1 MWSGC
6 CRHCN
11 AHQVDRILLPD
22 SRDLDWS
29 LGTDDLL
36 LGEGRHWPNVDIR
49 RGLVRW
55 DRRRELFGL
64 RPHER
69 STERERETSSLSVR
83 DARALCC
90 RRLLRTAASTAL
102 TALPTFS
109 VRSFQFGGGRSRK
122 VFDRF
127 AGGLYAIL
135 SGSFGERRSSRPSEG
150 GVPRDVLPTCPA
162 PLSHMLAR
170 RVTCLVYASRA
181 VLRCG
186 GAEARLPV
194 ALGRVARAQSSS
206 HARSCSEDVPTGHKV
221 GSRHRSSRR
230 GKCQMP
236 R

>member
-1 MWSGC
+1 VWSGC

-135 SGSFGERRSSRPSEG
+135 SGSFGERRSSRRQARVVCPAMCF
-150 GVPRDVLPTCPA
+150 PRVLPLSLTCSRDASHVKCTPA
-162 PLSHMLAR
+162 TLCCDAAAPR
-170 RVTCLVYASRA
+170 RACQWRW
-181 VLRCG
+181 G
-186 GAEARLPV
+186 GRLPEQQ
-194 ALGRVARAQSSS
+194 ATQEAAAKTSL
-206 HARSCSEDVPTGHKV
+206 HRSQ
-221 GSRHRSSRR
+221 SRHRSSRR
-230 GKCQMP
+230 GKCLC
-236 R
+236 RHR